1 MPRSPVFMGILTLAI
16 ISVNTLGAPGNKRGA
31 TQARKEEKEKK
42 KCDLQF
48 LPFQIQHFEQSTR

>member
-1 MPRSPVFMGILTLAI
+1 MGILTLAI

-42 KCDLQF
+42 KMRLAIF
-48 LPFQIQHFEQSTR
+48 AFPNPAL